1 MYIEFEDLFIDG
13 ELVDKAVIH
22 FNHIESIHYFGDEL
36 IICDREL
43 DNNVRTVSFLF
54 EDEKSPKKYYDK
66 ISKQLLKGLTI
77 A

>member
-13 ELVDKAVIH
+13 ELVDKAVIY

-43 DNNVRTVSFLF
+43 DTSIRTVTVVFDNDKL
-54 EDEKSPKKYYDK
+54 PKKYYAQ
-66 ISKQLLKGLTI
+66 ISKQLLKGLTL

>member
-66 ISKQLLKGLTI
+66 ISKQLLKGLPL

>member
-66 ISKQLLKGLTI
+66 ISKQLLKGSPL